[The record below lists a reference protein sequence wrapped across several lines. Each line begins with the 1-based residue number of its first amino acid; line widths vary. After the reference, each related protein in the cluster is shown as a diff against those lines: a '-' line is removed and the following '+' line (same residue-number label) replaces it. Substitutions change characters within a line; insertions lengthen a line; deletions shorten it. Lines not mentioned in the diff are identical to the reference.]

1 MNIEQLRKRHKKS
14 QQEIAQALNITQSA
28 YQKYEN
34 GRTEPNIERLKQLAN
49 YYNVSIDY
57 LVGRVFQDDFGY
69 LSPEQKD
76 AIKILKQLNELNV
89 MKATSYM
96 AGLLTGQE
104 LER

>member
-14 QQEIAQALNITQSA
+14 QQEIANMLQISQAS

-34 GRTEPNIERLKQLAN
+34 GSTEPNINRLKQLAD

-69 LSPEQKD
+69 LSPDQKD

-89 MKATSYM
+89 IKATSYM